1 MKKLVIVPAYNEEK
15 NISATLHQIIQYT
28 DWDICVI
35 NDCSSDRTS
44 GLAHIDHK
52 ITVIDLPFNLGIG
65 GAVQTGYIYASEHGY
80 DIAIQVD
87 ADGQHNPHFLNDLAQ
102 PIEENVA
109 DLVIGSR
116 FIKCEGFQS
125 SAMRRIGINYF
136 SRLIRMLTGR
146 TILDTTSGFRACNSE
161 IISLFAKE
169 YPNDYPEP
177 ETNGKLLRLGFRIME
192 IPVVMR
198 ERAGGVSSISTI
210 KSGWYMIKV
219 TLALLIDWLRKN

>member
-15 NISATLHQIIQYT
+15 NISDTLHKIIQYT

-44 GLAHIDHK
+44 GLAHIGHK
-52 ITVIDLPFNLGIG
+52 IAVIDLSFNLGIG
-65 GAVQTGYIYASEHGY
+65 GAVQTGYMYAAEHGY

-87 ADGQHNPHFLNDLAQ
+87 ADGQHDPNFLNSLSK
-102 PIEENVA
+102 PIEEKVA

-116 FIKCEGFQS
+116 FIKYEGFQS
-125 SAMRRIGINYF
+125 SVMRRIGISYF
-136 SRLIRMLTGR
+136 SWLICLITGKK
-146 TILDTTSGFRACNSE
+146 IFDTTSGFRACNSK
-161 IISLFAKE
+161 IIELFAKE
-169 YPNDYPEP
+169 YPSDYPEP
-177 ETNGKLLRLGFRIME
+177 ETNSRLLRLGFRIME
-192 IPVVMR
+192 VPVIMR

-219 TLALLIDWLRKN
+219 TLAILIDWLRKN